1 MANTRCIFKFD
12 PDKALNSILWVANR
26 LPRKDFHRIF
36 KVLYFADKYH
46 LQHYGRLI
54 CGDTYIA
61 MKDGPV
67 PSAIYDI
74 FKAVRGEGNSPYVE
88 EAEKAF
94 SVRNRYFVEP
104 KRKADP
110 NTLSESDRESLD
122 WAIKK
127 YGRKSFGQLKE
138 ESHDKAWEKADQDGD
153 IDVLDIARML
163 EDGEHLVE
171 YLKGTGS

>member
-1 MANTRCIFKFD
+1 MAIANRSVMFD
-12 PDKALNSILWVANR
+12 PKKALNAILWVANR
-26 LPRKDFHRIF
+26 LLRKDFHRIF

-67 PSAIYDI
+67 PSAIYDM
-74 FKAVRGEGNSPYVE
+74 FKAVRGEGYSPYTDV
-88 EAEKAF
+88 AIAAF
-94 SVRNRYFVEP
+94 SVRDRFFLEP
-104 KRKADP
+104 KKKADADL
-110 NTLSESDRESLD
+110 LSESDRESLD

-127 YGRKSFGQLKE
+127 YGRKTFGQLKD
-138 ESHDKAWEKADQDGD
+138 ESHDEAWKKAAQDGD
-153 IDVLDIARML
+153 IDILDIARML